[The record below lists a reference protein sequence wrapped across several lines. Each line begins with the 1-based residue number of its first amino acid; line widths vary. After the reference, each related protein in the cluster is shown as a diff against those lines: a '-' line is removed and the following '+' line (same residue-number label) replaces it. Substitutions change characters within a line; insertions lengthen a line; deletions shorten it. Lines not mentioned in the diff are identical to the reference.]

1 MNGKYGLLVF
11 LGLMIPLSN
20 LAFAQGTA
28 ARSDDIH
35 ELNKKL
41 NDPTQPVKSF
51 IFYDNVTVNYY
62 GRSGTSNAIQFQPV
76 IPFEFANHQN
86 ILRLTL
92 PYNTG
97 GVAGSGLAPIQIFNL
112 TMFKLGGGQLGV
124 GPVLN
129 FNPNWQN
136 IPDSGD
142 RIQAGLSWAY
152 IKPAGKWTFGV
163 LQQNLLSP
171 NVKITAIQPV
181 IAYAF
186 PKGWSANAG
195 SQTWAFDWD
204 AGGGLLGV
212 PLGLSVGKIVTFPGK
227 QMVKFAVNPEYN
239 AKSIEGSSHWT
250 IRAYAVLLVR

>member
-1 MNGKYGLLVF
+1 MNRKYRLPVF
-11 LGLMIPLSN
+11 WGLMIALSN
-20 LAFAQGTA
+20 PGFAQGTA
-28 ARSDDIH
+28 DKSGDVTDI
-35 ELNKKL
+35 NKKL

-51 IFYDNVTVNYY
+51 IFYDNVTPNYY
-62 GRSGTSNAIQFQPV
+62 GHSGSSNQIQFQPV
-76 IPFEFANHQN
+76 IPFTFANHQN

-92 PYNTG
+92 PYGTG
-97 GVAGSGLAPIQIFNL
+97 GVGGSGLAPIQIFNL

-136 IPDSGD
+136 IPEGD

-152 IKPAGKWTFGV
+152 IKPKGKWTFGA
-163 LQQNLLSP
+163 LQQNLLSS

-186 PKGWSANAG
+186 PKGWSMNVG

-212 PLGLSVGKIVTFPGK
+212 PLGMSVGKLVNFPGK
-227 QMVKFAVNPEYN
+227 QMVKLAVNPEYN
-239 AKSIEGSSHWT
+239 AKSIPGSPHWT